1 MTTPPR
7 PVSAATFPGALSALL
22 RTGPARPLVTF
33 HDDATGERVEL
44 SVATYANW
52 VAKTAGLLQ
61 DELGLDRGAVVLVDL
76 PTHWLGPVWLRAG
89 RGAGAWGRGALP
101 PPGGGG
107 VGAGGGWGRGAGVP
121 RGGDRGRG
129 ALLGGGGPH

>member
-7 PVSAATFPGALSALL
+7 PVSAGTFPGALSALL

-33 HDDATGERVEL
+33 YDDATGERVEL

-61 DELGLDRGAVVLVDL
+61 DELGLERGAMVLVDL
-76 PTHWLGPVWLRAG
+76 PTHWLGAVWLRAARAPG
-89 RGAGAWGRGALP
+89 LARHQHTAKGAEAQH
-101 PPGGGG
+101 
-107 VGAGGGWGRGAGVP
+107 GGWGP
-121 RGGDRGRG
+121 
-129 ALLGGGGPH
+129 